1 MMRSGGKKWSTGWE
15 GPARYPRNL
24 QTLLPTKRSS
34 SLTLETSMA
43 QRSGCGVTALR
54 VGAAS
59 GLGKCRKAGC
69 WGRAFQI
76 PWPQRSCPIGDA
88 PRSPRPCISSQ
99 LPTAWGGAP
108 HSCSWLELSLPF
120 RAGGEWASG
129 RGRWSTLLPGLLN
142 ALLSLKNRK
151 SRKYGGDAK
160 KDGRASE
167 TGPKI
172 VETMVQGRYRISSS
186 CGPARADTVYQT
198 PDRAVPRSRSRA
210 NK

>member
-1 MMRSGGKKWSTGWE
+1 MGSSNPSAHE
-15 GPARYPRNL
+15 A
-24 QTLLPTKRSS
+24 LLPPHSRDLHCTVFGVWCDSPSRGSCLGTGEMQKGGVLGT
-34 SLTLETSMA
+34 SLPDS
-43 QRSGCGVTALR
+43 V
-54 VGAAS
+54 AS
-59 GLGKCRKAGC
+59 EVL
-69 WGRAFQI
+69 
-76 PWPQRSCPIGDA
+76 PH
-88 PRSPRPCISSQ
+88 PCISSQ

-108 HSCSWLELSLPF
+108 HSCSWSELSLPF

-172 VETMVQGRYRISSS
+172 VEMMVQGRYRISSS
-186 CGPARADTVYQT
+186 CGPARAETVYRT